1 MKKFLFVALVCAALT
16 ACHDTRY
23 VFSDTVPA
31 QPSYSR
37 TQHYTWWGKK
47 STIDTMQICGSA
59 SNVAM
64 VEEKENAGQSWLR
77 YLTIG
82 IYTPVT
88 TAVYC
93 KQPRATN
100 YRAAQPSE
108 F

>member
-1 MKKFLFVALVCAALT
+1 MKKLLLLALACCALT
-16 ACHDTRY
+16 ACQDTRF
-23 VFSDTVPA
+23 VLSDSVPA

-47 STIDTMQICGSA
+47 STIDAIQVCGSA

-64 VEEKENAGQSWLR
+64 VEEKENTGQSWLR

-82 IYTPVT
+82 IYSPVT

-93 KQPRATN
+93 KRPTQTT
-100 YRAAQPSE
+100 YRAAQPAE
-108 F
+108 